1 MSMRPTPTMRTR
13 LDQQSITSVQSLW
26 LMQSLGLMRARKI
39 TKNIRNY
46 SKMKFY
52 SVDFRQKIIN
62 VYEIEPISQRQ
73 RAKRFCVPL
82 SFVQKLLKQY
92 RQTQD
97 ISPQTHRCGSQ
108 LKLTPE
114 QLVILAQLIEAN
126 NDATLEELC
135 ELLYEKIGVTVSR
148 ATMGRMI
155 QRLNM
160 TFKKKRSVRQIKA
173 VREFKTFDMSSGNK

>member
-1 MSMRPTPTMRTR
+1 MRTR
-13 LDQQSITSVQSLW
+13 VAQQSITSVQSLW
-26 LMQSLGLMRARKI
+26 LMQSLGLIRARKI
-39 TKNIRNY
+39 TKNIINY

-73 RAKRFCVPL
+73 LAKRFCVAF
-82 SFVQKLLKQY
+82 SFVHKLLKQY

-108 LKLTPE
+108 LKQLSPE

-135 ELLYEKIGVTVSR
+135 ELLHEEIGVTVSR

-160 TFKKKRSVRQIKA
+160 TFKKKRSFRQIKA

>member
-1 MSMRPTPTMRTR
+1 LLSA
-13 LDQQSITSVQSLW
+13 LC
-26 LMQSLGLMRARKI
+26 K
-39 TKNIRNY
+39 NY
-46 SKMKFY
+46 S
-52 SVDFRQKIIN
+52 N
-62 VYEIEPISQRQ
+62 CP
-73 RAKRFCVPL
+73 
-82 SFVQKLLKQY
+82 

-97 ISPQTHRCGSQ
+97 ISPQTHRCGGS

-114 QLVILAQLIEAN
+114 QLVILAQLIEAS

-135 ELLYEKIGVTVSR
+135 EFLHEKIGVTISR

-160 TFKKKRSVRQIKA
+160 TFKKKRSFRQIKA